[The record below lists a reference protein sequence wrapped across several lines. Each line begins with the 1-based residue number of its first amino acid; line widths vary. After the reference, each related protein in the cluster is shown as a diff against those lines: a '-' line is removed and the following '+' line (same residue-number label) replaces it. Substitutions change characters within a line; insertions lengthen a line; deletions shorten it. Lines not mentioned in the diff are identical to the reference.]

1 MAMYIVVKPFNAILK
16 SKKEIQQYYK
26 EGKDF
31 IIQSIP
37 HGPGRHINKQDVER
51 LGNIK
56 LEVRY
61 GRDGEKVTII

>member
-1 MAMYIVVKPFNAILK
+1 MAMYIVVKPFNARLN
-16 SKKEIQQYYK
+16 SKKAIQLHYN

-31 IIQSIP
+31 IIQSLA

-61 GRDGEKVTII
+61 GQYDEKLTII